1 MKKMIKF
8 PSIVQFRETIASINR
23 SYNFV
28 GLDENGE
35 AVYDHTKPK
44 PKLKFHGT
52 VKIHGCNAG
61 VSCNAQSGIWAQS
74 RENILSI
81 EKDNAGFCFFVE
93 SKKDVFQSLFEQ
105 VIERTGVDP
114 NKNTISIYGE
124 WAGGNI
130 QKGVAICNIEKS
142 MFIFGVKISPF
153 EVEGQEKVPAYW
165 VDHDYLKS
173 PDNRIYNVEDF
184 PTFEI
189 EVDFNFPQLSQN
201 KFVDLTIQVENE
213 CPVAKAF
220 GFSGTGEGIVWSHDM
235 NGERFLMKTKGEKH
249 SSSKVKTIASVDID
263 KLNSIQEFV
272 NYAVTE
278 SRFSQAIGVIFPN
291 NEPVDTKKLGDVIRW
306 VVNDVLKEELDTMVG
321 NGIEPKEVNSKISA
335 KVREMFFQMV

>member
-153 EVEGQEKVPAYW
+153 EVEGLEKQAPAYW
-165 VDHDYLKS
+165 VEHDYLKS

-184 PTFEI
+184 QTFEI

-220 GFSGTGEGIVWSHDM
+220 CVSVLENNTAYENENGDIWFENESFPGFTNHVIHE
-235 NGERFLMKTKGEKH
+235 L
-249 SSSKVKTIASVDID
+249 KTIFKEKRIKYPIGINFIS
-263 KLNSIQEFV
+263 
-272 NYAVTE
+272 
-278 SRFSQAIGVIFPN
+278 FSL
-291 NEPVDTKKLGDVIRW
+291 E
-306 VVNDVLKEELDTMVG
+306 
-321 NGIEPKEVNSKISA
+321 
-335 KVREMFFQMV
+335 